1 MATPATGYVTISR
14 RSLDL
19 EDYIDIT
26 RRHVSWIMGPTLF
39 GTVVAVVVAFVL
51 PNTYISTAVM
61 RITPSQISAN
71 IVPTTLNQQLTERIM
86 TMQQDIL
93 SRTSLSNIIQ
103 DPRLDLYKSDRANR
117 PLEDVIETMRTRDIA
132 IRIIELPGS
141 VLERRGASAFN
152 ISFSYPDAHKAQQV
166 VQTMMTKFT
175 EVNLTSQREQ
185 QSVVTSFV
193 HDQLLEARANLDRLN
208 EELTKFK
215 VANAGKLPEQ
225 SSLNIAQLS
234 ALQQQLATASAA
246 LERLDQT
253 KVQLDAHL
261 DTLKQQMEIY
271 KMFDKEPDLAS
282 ATISRQNDRLAMLN
296 KQVTDTESSLAQM
309 HQVYKSTYPDIRDAE
324 NRLQVVRKERDDLLQ
339 KELEQ
344 SDKAAALPK
353 DTNPKKKATLQ
364 QAQSFSA
371 LQGQIDATMA
381 QAKSLE
387 MERNSRMRDEEQLK
401 KQMIAY
407 QERLTATSV
416 IEGKYAELI
425 IGQKA
430 SSDKVQVLEGKENLT
445 EQNGQLLQRKAGENL
460 EVLDPPSLPEKPAKP
475 NRLLVVGSGAAISFI
490 LGLAMAGVQE
500 ARDTSLKNL
509 KDVRAYTN
517 LPVLSSIPLLE
528 NTMLVRRQRR
538 LSYLAWSAGIIVGML
553 CVSGAMYY
561 YYTKVVTS

>member
-1 MATPATGYVTISR
+1 MATPATGYVAISR

-26 RRHVSWIMGPTLF
+26 RRHASWIMGPTLF

-71 IVPTTLNQQLTERIM
+71 IVPTTHNQQLTERIM

-103 DPRLDLYKSDRANR
+103 DPRLDLYKSDRASR

-141 VLERRGASAFN
+141 ILERRGASAFN

-225 SSLNIAQLS
+225 TSLNIAQLS
-234 ALQQQLATASAA
+234 ALQQQLATATAA
-246 LERLDQT
+246 MERLDQT

-261 DTLKQQMEIY
+261 DTLAQRYLSREAYPPSWRFPGEVRRIY
-271 KMFDKEPDLAS
+271 KVLPTHVTPWEP
-282 ATISRQNDRLAMLN
+282 
-296 KQVTDTESSLAQM
+296 
-309 HQVYKSTYPDIRDAE
+309 
-324 NRLQVVRKERDDLLQ
+324 
-339 KELEQ
+339 
-344 SDKAAALPK
+344 
-353 DTNPKKKATLQ
+353 
-364 QAQSFSA
+364 F
-371 LQGQIDATMA
+371 G
-381 QAKSLE
+381 
-387 MERNSRMRDEEQLK
+387 
-401 KQMIAY
+401 
-407 QERLTATSV
+407 
-416 IEGKYAELI
+416 
-425 IGQKA
+425 
-430 SSDKVQVLEGKENLT
+430 
-445 EQNGQLLQRKAGENL
+445 
-460 EVLDPPSLPEKPAKP
+460 
-475 NRLLVVGSGAAISFI
+475 
-490 LGLAMAGVQE
+490 
-500 ARDTSLKNL
+500 
-509 KDVRAYTN
+509 
-517 LPVLSSIPLLE
+517 
-528 NTMLVRRQRR
+528 
-538 LSYLAWSAGIIVGML
+538 
-553 CVSGAMYY
+553 
-561 YYTKVVTS
+561 